1 MMRKCRNVYSKLET
15 EEEDVSSWEEED
27 LHIMGGGGFIIGFII
42 SFRVQEREGGGSES
56 PSQQPLKKLKTR
68 SSRREAQDE
77 KLKTWQPPFVPTV

>member
-42 SFRVQEREGGGSES
+42 SFRVQERGGFRVAVAAA
-56 PSQQPLKKLKTR
+56 SQ
-68 SSRREAQDE
+68 EAQDVAAAIRAYRV
-77 KLKTWQPPFVPTV
+77 TWSWEISRKQT

>member
-42 SFRVQEREGGGSES
+42 SFRVQERGGFRVAVAAA
-56 PSQQPLKKLKTR
+56 SQ
-68 SSRREAQDE
+68 EAQDE